1 MTKKQIDFVK
11 QEKEI
16 PETVK
21 KQLLQNRQRILNGE
35 IEQKESRKAY
45 KKGILLIIEAA
56 AIAITIGIIL
66 LNPQINTTIKNAIG
80 LGVTPKQEIEPLKT
94 PDVPVPSTV
103 NLTSTQNGL
112 EITLTKFVFTKKKLI
127 FDYQFEIKDEQLKIL
142 LEKNI
147 AAGYNAQDIMYQLF
161 NEGDP
166 EDLNSGVSSYSTFR
180 MEGNMFYGSVASTF
194 NSDKIPE
201 DAKLTLIINQLAW
214 VDRDEY
220 VAAAN
225 EALMDSEGAPF
236 SVDNALEYSG
246 DWQFNLDVRASTQTA
261 IPVIS
266 NIENITDIT
275 AKSDELQTSVTF
287 MAKGAINK
295 DLLQEPQDA
304 LNKSYSATIYKN
316 GIKAEEEQ
324 PTIQI
329 IKPMTGEFELSFNL
343 SALDKESI
351 YKVQVDL
358 TDDFSGESIEKVGSF
373 ELQNK

>member
-1 MTKKQIDFVK
+1 MTKKQIDLIK

-35 IEQKESRKAY
+35 IEQKEARKVY
-45 KKGILLIIEAA
+45 KKGILLIIETA

-66 LNPQINTTIKNAIG
+66 LNPQINSAIKNAIG
-80 LGVTPKQEIEPLKT
+80 LGVTPKQEIEPVKT

-147 AAGYNAQDIMYQLF
+147 ATGSNAQDIMYQLF

-166 EDLNSGVSSYSTFR
+166 EDLNSDVTSYSSFR
-180 MEGNMFYGSVASTF
+180 MEGNMFYGAVASTF
-194 NSDKIPE
+194 DSDKIPE
-201 DAKLTLIINQLAW
+201 DAKLTLVINQLAW
-214 VDRDEY
+214 IDHDEFI
-220 VAAAN
+220 AAAN
-225 EALMDSEGAPF
+225 EPLVTSEGTSF
-236 SVDNALEYSG
+236 SVTPALEYSG
-246 DWQFNLDVRASTQTA
+246 DWRFKLDVKASTQTA
-261 IPVIS
+261 TPVIS
-266 NIENITDIT
+266 NVENITDIT
-275 AKSDELQTSVTF
+275 AKSDELQTTVTF
-287 MAKGAINK
+287 VAKGAINK

-329 IKPMTGEFELSFNL
+329 VNPITGEFELSFNL

-358 TDDFSGESIEKVGSF
+358 TDDLSGESIEKVGSF